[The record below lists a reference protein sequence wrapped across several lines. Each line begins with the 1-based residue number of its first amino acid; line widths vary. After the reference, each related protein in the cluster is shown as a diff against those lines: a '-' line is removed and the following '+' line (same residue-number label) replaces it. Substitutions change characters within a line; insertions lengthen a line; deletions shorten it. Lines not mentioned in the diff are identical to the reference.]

1 MKLKTLRFQVG
12 KEVDFKR
19 RLNNNQNLFTQM
31 KTILVPTDF
40 SELANAALQAA
51 GNIAKKTL
59 DEIKELDKRI
69 DYTKLVCVH
78 TNGKIFH
85 LEAFILVIYHW
96 NK

>member
-1 MKLKTLRFQVG
+1 MEKQLKPIKNEMDNANVNTFKKWIFLSKL
-12 KEVDFKR
+12 
-19 RLNNNQNLFTQM
+19 
-31 KTILVPTDF
+31 
-40 SELANAALQAA
+40 